1 MKAFNASVDSL
12 GLGIGRIKVL
22 RGGSKACALAD
33 ALTIKVDEVL
43 CF

>member
-33 ALTIKVDEVL
+33 TLTIEVNEIL
-43 CF
+43 GF